1 MTSIPRP
8 SRPSRLSFPS
18 RVSRDG
24 LAWMVL
30 AQVFFAGMNVCTRLG
45 ARDLPWSEIAAARFL
60 IGALIALTI
69 AWYRGSSLR
78 ITDRPS
84 TWRRSVYGT
93 IAAICTFYPL
103 ASSRIALGDAA
114 TLSATAP
121 IFVALLSGPLLGER
135 VGNRL
140 GLAIGL
146 GFAGIA
152 AVVRPSLGSDIPVA
166 AIATLGAAFYALA
179 MIWLR
184 KIGPG
189 ESHEAV
195 VLHFSLVAMVALL
208 VIALPVWRWPDWRS
222 GWFLLGAGLGGG
234 GAQIA
239 MTRAYSLHRAAPVTA
254 LTGLGI
260 VLTHLLAIPV
270 FGDQPTGWQ
279 VAGSLLVIAASVMLT
294 VGGEPA
300 PAPVRAGN

>member
-1 MTSIPRP
+1 MTSIPRN
-8 SRPSRLSFPS
+8 
-18 RVSRDG
+18 G

-60 IGALIALTI
+60 IGALIALAI
-69 AWYRGSSLR
+69 AWVRSSSLR

-93 IAAICTFYPL
+93 IAAMCTFYAL
-103 ASSRIALGDAA
+103 GSSRIALGDAA

-135 VGNRL
+135 VGSRL
-140 GLAIGL
+140 AVAIGL
-146 GFAGIA
+146 GFAGIV
-152 AVVRPSLGSDIPVA
+152 AVVRPSLASEIPVA
-166 AIATLGAAFYALA
+166 AIATAGAAFYALA

-195 VLHFSLVAMVALL
+195 VLHFSLVALASLIL
-208 VIALPVWRWPDWRS
+208 IGFPGWRWPDGGS

-239 MTRAYSLHRAAPVTA
+239 MTRAYALHRAAPVTA
-254 LTGLGI
+254 LSGLGI
-260 VLTHLLAIPV
+260 VLTYLLAIPV

-279 VAGSLLVIAASVMLT
+279 VAGSLLVIAASVLLT
-294 VGGEPA
+294 LGGNPA
-300 PAPVRAGN
+300 PSRVRAGD